1 MSDFSDFIANGLS
14 DLVELAGETVTF
26 RGEEYQADVGPLEQA
41 PMFDM
46 GGEKPMKNCTVVLPT
61 PSPAL
66 TSDPRKNERMTT
78 TQHGEMEIDTFS
90 KSESG
95 YVFRLKEIGGKK

>member
-1 MSDFSDFIANGLS
+1 MSDFSDFIDQGLS
-14 DLVELAGETVTF
+14 DLVELAGETITF
-26 RGEEYQADVGPLEQA
+26 RNVDYDADVGPLEQS
-41 PMFDM
+41 PMFDI
-46 GGEKPMKNCTVVLPT
+46 GGEKPMKTCTVVLPT

-66 TSDPRKNERMTT
+66 ASEPRKNERMTT

-95 YVFRLKEIGGKK
+95 YVFRLKEIGAKK